1 MSNFGSAKP
10 PAPHRGAPL
19 GTALPTDRK
28 ALRDRLVA
36 LGHSDRARE
45 VARDTLGTKGNFAVA
60 LDATGSMQGLIEQ
73 AKDSIATI
81 MNRVFKEAAARIR
94 MQFLVYRDYDVAE
107 SVLERS
113 ALTED
118 SQELVRWL
126 AQVRAFGG
134 GANPGEAVN
143 EALQAVYEAALCD
156 AVIVAGDEPSL
167 SRAELDR
174 MGRRQHR
181 SALELAE
188 ALGQRGVPV
197 HTFVVGS
204 RADTAR
210 DFAEI
215 ARRSGGQTGRL
226 DGSQEMIDMAV
237 MAMLAR
243 LKGAASVHT
252 YMRRHQLADNAKRF
266 GALLLAPP
274 KR

>member
-1 MSNFGSAKP
+1 MSSFDGSKP
-10 PAPHRGAPL
+10 PPPQRGART
-19 GTALPTDRK
+19 GSNLPTSRE
-28 ALRDRLVA
+28 ALRSRLVA
-36 LGHSDRARE
+36 LGHSERARE
-45 VARDTLGTKGNFAVA
+45 AARGARGSFAIA
-60 LDATGSMQGLIEQ
+60 LDATGSMGGLIDQ

-143 EALQAVYEAALCD
+143 EALQAVYEGAQCD
-156 AVIVAGDEPSL
+156 ALIVAGDEPSL
-167 SRAELDR
+167 SRADLDR
-174 MGRRQHR
+174 AGRRQHR

-197 HTFVVGS
+197 HTFVVGD

-243 LKGAASVHT
+243 LKGAASVDA
-252 YMRRHQLADNAKRF
+252 YMRQHRLAENAKRF
-266 GALLLAPP
+266 GTLLLAPP